1 MVISKFSNFITE
13 IANKIKDTG
22 FYLPSGGGPEY
33 IPLAGT
39 NYGGNHNSVNYS
51 AAAKI
56 KPFGEYRKGSGKYG
70 QLVID
75 IMMFLRLPEYKDHIN
90 DNDGLKFKIEDF
102 ESKSNIQVERIQQML
117 DSNYKLVNFDVNI
130 DGEYII
136 FKNIKNTKKTRF
148 VWGESANELG

>member
-1 MVISKFSNFITE
+1 MLCVLVATVVLE
-13 IANKIKDTG
+13 IDRC
-22 FYLPSGGGPEY
+22 S
-33 IPLAGT
+33 
-39 NYGGNHNSVNYS
+39 SV
-51 AAAKI
+51 
-56 KPFGEYRKGSGKYG
+56 
-70 QLVID
+70 
-75 IMMFLRLPEYKDHIN
+75 
-90 DNDGLKFKIEDF
+90 NDGLKFKIEDF